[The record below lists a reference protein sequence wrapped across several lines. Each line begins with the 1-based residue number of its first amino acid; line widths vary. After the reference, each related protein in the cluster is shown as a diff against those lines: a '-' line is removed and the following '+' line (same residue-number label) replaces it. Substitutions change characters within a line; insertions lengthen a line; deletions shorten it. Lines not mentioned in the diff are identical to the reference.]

1 MAVRAGVCAGVVA
14 MAVLGAGGV
23 AAATGEDGGHGKGKD
38 RRPGY
43 SMTTD
48 GVFAKKKSATTAYT
62 YDKKLVPAGS
72 WIQVGQRTA
81 PGGATT
87 VSLRVKGLKAG
98 HEYGVHVHTKPCTAD
113 PAAAGGHYQH
123 KPSTDPAAVNPRN
136 EVWLDFTADRKGS
149 GKASAHH
156 DWGFRKSGAA
166 SVVIHDKPGSSGARV
181 GCFTVPFG
189 WTTAR

>member
-1 MAVRAGVCAGVVA
+1 MVLRAGVCAGVVA

-23 AAATGEDGGHGKGKD
+23 AAAGGDGGQQGHAKD
-38 RRPGY
+38 RKPGY
-43 SMTTD
+43 TMTTD
-48 GVFAKKKSATTAYT
+48 GVFAGKKSATTAFT
-62 YDKKLVPAGS
+62 YNKKLVPVGS
-72 WIQVGQRTA
+72 WVQVGQRTA

-87 VSLRVKGLKAG
+87 VTLRVEGLKPG
-98 HEYGVHVHTKPCTAD
+98 HAYGVHVHTKPCAAD

-136 EVWLDFTADRKGS
+136 EVWLDFTTDRKGS

-156 DWGFRKSGAA
+156 SWGFRQGEAG
-166 SVVIHDKPGSSGARV
+166 SVVIHDEPGSAGARV

-189 WTTAR
+189 WTTAD

>member
-14 MAVLGAGGV
+14 MAVLGTGGV
-23 AAATGEDGGHGKGKD
+23 AVAGGDGEQHPHGGK
-38 RRPGY
+38 PGY
-43 SMTTD
+43 RMTTE
-48 GVFAKKKSATTAYT
+48 GVFAPKKTATTAFT
-62 YDKKLVPAGS
+62 YDKKLVPVGS
-72 WIQVGQRTA
+72 WVQVGQRTA

-87 VSLRVKGLKAG
+87 VTLRVKGLKAG
-98 HEYGVHVHTKPCTAD
+98 HAYGVHVHTKPCAAD

-136 EVWLDFTADRKGS
+136 EVWLDFTADAKGS

-156 DWGFRKSGAA
+156 DWGFRKGGAS
-166 SVVIHDKPGSSGARV
+166 SVVIHDEPGSSGARV

-189 WTTAR
+189 WTTAK

>member
-1 MAVRAGVCAGVVA
+1 MAAWAGVCAGVAAV
-14 MAVLGAGGV
+14 AVLGAGGV
-23 AAATGEDGGHGKGKD
+23 AAADEGDGQHGRTG
-38 RRPGY
+38 RPGY
-43 SMTTD
+43 TMTTD
-48 GVFAKKKSATTAYT
+48 GVFASKKSATTAYT
-62 YDKKLVPAGS
+62 YDKKLVPVGS
-72 WIQVGQRTA
+72 WVEVGQRTA

-98 HEYGVHVHTKPCTAD
+98 HTYGVHVHTKPCAAD

-123 KPSTDPAAVNPRN
+123 KPSTDPSAVNPRN
-136 EVWLDFTADRKGS
+136 EVWLDFTADGKGS

-156 DWGFRKSGAA
+156 DWGFRKSGAS